1 MTVVAPSMPR
11 RWRRW
16 AWGALGVV
24 ALGRVVSG
32 TGLAIDL
39 VAAVATGWAVG
50 LVVLLAFG
58 VRDRRP
64 SGAGV
69 RAALEDA
76 GLVVADLRA
85 AHVDARGSTP
95 YFAVLGDGAVS
106 FVKVMSSEER
116 SADLLFRLYRAVR
129 LENVGDERP
138 FSSLRRSG

>member
-1 MTVVAPSMPR
+1 M
-11 RWRRW
+11 
-16 AWGALGVV
+16 
-24 ALGRVVSG
+24 
-32 TGLAIDL
+32 
-39 VAAVATGWAVG
+39 
-50 LVVLLAFG
+50 VLLAFG

-64 SGAGV
+64 SSAQ
-69 RAALEDA
+69 ACAPALEDA

-129 LENVGDERP
+129 LENVGDELP